1 MNLMRQN
8 HMKTIKIKVPSA
20 LTVIA
25 TDLLELW
32 KGNVTDT
39 VAGLDEWL
47 GEKTEVVVSDVVV
60 LGLFRLAHAKGLINV
75 ELVSFAR
82 PDGSTVDATVAED
95 GRLSWWYKSVLD
107 IEGDV
112 TSELLKLRKHTAKN
126 GG

>member
-1 MNLMRQN
+1 
-8 HMKTIKIKVPSA
+8 MKTVKIKVPAA
-20 LTVIA
+20 LTL
-25 TDLLELW
+25 TDVSLFELW
-32 KGNVTDT
+32 KGNITDS
-39 VAGLDEWL
+39 VAGLGEWL
-47 GEKTEVVVSDVVV
+47 GEKTEVVVSDLAV

-75 ELVSFAR
+75 ELVSFAM

-112 TSELLKLRKHTAKN
+112 TAELLKLRKHTAKN

>member
-1 MNLMRQN
+1 
-8 HMKTIKIKVPSA
+8 MKTIKIKVPSA
-20 LTVIA
+20 LTSTA
-25 TDLLELW
+25 TSLFELW
-32 KGNVTDT
+32 KGNVTDS
-39 VAGLDEWL
+39 VAGLGEWL
-47 GEKTEVVVSDVVV
+47 CEHNATEVEIADVVV

-75 ELVSFAR
+75 ELVSFAM

-112 TSELLKLRKHTAKN
+112 TAELLKLRKHTAKN